1 MASTNFKL
9 FDENKTNM
17 MSDTE
22 YNINT
27 QRLNG
32 VQAGIASSQLQNKT
46 LYQTSLVAYSLAQI
60 MMQNGYDAND
70 SAAVSAFV
78 GNMSNS
84 LLQKVLDKATSAEA
98 QNGINNTKWMTP
110 ALTKAAID
118 ILAAKSQNIL
128 SDSTKTLYGLG
139 SSAVPNDVLAEL
151 GKYKQYW
158 WRRRTP
164 SKTQYV
170 EKQNNVTA
178 EDSNASISS
187 NGTTVSVSTSIS
199 FDPNTGENLTM
210 VNPESVRLDSWNSV
224 ETGIAQISKITN
236 KSPCYLKVSSVTP
249 LIYLPA
255 GSTTTKWSGGNGTM
269 QVRGNSS
276 YTVYFG
282 NSSDVPVI
290 AKVVSTVL
298 AVIPASDWQYLRSS
312 NRNAYPDSGIQGGY
326 EYEYLGIPFDN
337 AVTVP
342 KIETGSYIGTGTYG
356 SSSPNSLTFGFVP
369 KFFSVGGLN
378 ITSNGYVES
387 AGRGQ
392 IMLISNGGLSTG
404 YGNGNTYYK
413 IEGKT
418 ISWYNDNSASQQFN
432 TSGGKYS
439 YIAIG

>member
-1 MASTNFKL
+1 MKVYTRADQPTQ
-9 FDENKTNM
+9 EGTPINK
-17 MSDTE
+17 
-22 YNINT
+22 
-27 QRLNG
+27 
-32 VQAGIASSQLQNKT
+32 A
-46 LYQTSLVAYSLAQI
+46 
-60 MMQNGYDAND
+60 
-70 SAAVSAFV
+70 
-78 GNMSNS
+78 S
-84 LLQKVLDKATSAEA
+84 LLKDAT
-98 QNGINNTKWMTP
+98 
-110 ALTKAAID
+110 AA
-118 ILAAKSQNIL
+118 
-128 SDSTKTLYGLG
+128 LYGLG
-139 SSAVPNDVLAEL
+139 TGAVPDDVLAEL

-178 EDSNASISS
+178 EHENASISS

-224 ETGIAQISKITN
+224 ETGIVQISKITN

-255 GSTTTKWSGGNGTM
+255 GSTTTKRSGGNGTM

-290 AKVVSTVL
+290 AKVVSTGL

-326 EYEYLGIPFDN
+326 EYEYLGVPLDN
-337 AVTVP
+337 AVTAP
-342 KIETGSYIGTGTYG
+342 EIETGSYIGTGTYG
-356 SSSPNSLTFGFVP
+356 ASNPNSLTFDFVP
-369 KFFSVGGLN
+369 RFFTVGSLEP
-378 ITSNGYVES
+378 ISNGSGYVQS

-392 IMLISNGGLSTG
+392 IMLIINGGLALG
-404 YGNGNTYYK
+404 YMISSNYCKLDGN
-413 IEGKT
+413 T
-418 ISWYNDNSASQQFN
+418 ISWYAYDSEDNQFN
-432 TSGGKYS
+432 LSGKKYG